1 VILGD
6 WIKAGFPPTPEKE
19 NAKMKHNV
27 TLTVASLVSIL
38 LMTIHLTQDI
48 LHDEGGMAPYVF
60 AAVPVLVVWLYATLL
75 LAGRR
80 SGYVIMLLG
89 SLIAVG
95 MPVLHVMGAGSVKA
109 RTHGAFFVWT
119 LMALGV
125 VGIFSLVLSV
135 RGLWNPQWGESR

>member
-1 VILGD
+1 
-6 WIKAGFPPTPEKE
+6 
-19 NAKMKHNV
+19 MKHNV

-60 AAVPVLVVWLYATLL
+60 AAVPVLVVWLYGTLL

-80 SGYVIMLLG
+80 SGYAVMLLG